1 MEFTTEFITENG
13 LTAEQVTAV
22 TGQFTNEF
30 IPNLKK
36 EYDTTYSGKA
46 NENAEGILTGASNY
60 AKEKL
65 GFDLDRDQ
73 GEKVGDYFKR
83 ALDSKFSSTQS
94 DLALKQT
101 EIDEKLA
108 NFKGGDEYKLQ
119 IDGMKG
125 KNDLLLQRIAKLEPL
140 EGLDEKYQGATTEL
154 SKLKTEVAYGSVKPN
169 FPSDV
174 NKFEAKAQWDAFK
187 SGIEAK
193 YTIELVDGKPI
204 AIDKENEHKRFDLEV
219 LVSQDT
225 NISELLKGRQQGGT
239 GARQTDYKDLEGI
252 PFKIPTNATG
262 EEITIL
268 VREHVKKEVSDIA
281 SPEYAKKFAETYQK
295 VKTAQKK

>member
-1 MEFTTEFITENG
+1 MEFTEEFITENG

-22 TGQFTNEF
+22 TDQWTNEF

-36 EYDTTYSGKA
+36 EYDGVA
-46 NENAEGILTGASNY
+46 NTNAEGILTGASTY

-65 GFDLDRDQ
+65 GFELDREQ
-73 GEKVGDYFKR
+73 GEKVGDYLKR

-94 DLALKQT
+94 ALDLKQT
-101 EIDEKLA
+101 EMDEKLK

-125 KNDLLLQRIAKLEPL
+125 QNDLLLQRIAKLEPL

-154 SKLKTEVAYGSVKPN
+154 SKLKTEVAYSSVKPV
-169 FPSDV
+169 FPSEV
-174 NKFEAKAQWDAFK
+174 NKFESKAQWDAFK

-204 AIDKENEHKRFDLEV
+204 AIDKENIHKRFDLET
-219 LVSQDT
+219 LVSQDK
-225 NISELLKGRQQGGT
+225 NISELLKGRQQSGT
-239 GARQTDYKDLEGI
+239 GAKQINFKELDGI
-252 PFKIPTNATG
+252 PFSVPENATS
-262 EEITIL
+262 EQLTLI
-268 VREHVKKEVSDIA
+268 VREHVLKEVSDIT
-281 SPEYAKKFAETYQK
+281 SKEYSQKFGELYAK
-295 VKTAQKK
+295 VKKAQKK

>member
-1 MEFTTEFITENG
+1 MEFTQEFITEKG
-13 LTAEQVTAV
+13 LSEEQVTAV
-22 TGQFTNEF
+22 IGEFTNEF

-36 EYDTTYSGKA
+36 KYDGVA
-46 NENAEGILTGASNY
+46 NTNAEGILTGASNY

-73 GEKVGDYFKR
+73 GEKVGDYLKR

-94 DLALKQT
+94 ALDLKQT

-119 IDGMKG
+119 LEGMKG
-125 KNDLLLQRIAKLEPL
+125 SNDLLLQRIAKLEPL

-154 SKLKTEVAYGSVKPN
+154 SKLKTEVAYGSVKPV
-169 FPSDV
+169 FPSEV

-187 SGIEAK
+187 NGIEAK

-204 AIDKENEHKRFDLEV
+204 AIDKENKHKTVGLQE
-219 LVSQDT
+219 LVDSNT
-225 NISELLKGRQQGGT
+225 TIKELLKGRQQGGN
-239 GARQTDYKDLEGI
+239 GASSIDVEKVEGI
-252 PFKIPTNATG
+252 PFDIPKGLSTDNQSK
-262 EEITIL
+262 L
-268 VREHVKKEVSDIA
+268 VAEHLEKTLGSKFNKDYTSKFKELL
-281 SPEYAKKFAETYQK
+281 EK
-295 VKTAQKK
+295 VKAVK

>member
-1 MEFTTEFITENG
+1 MEFTKEFITENG
-13 LTAEQVTAV
+13 LTEEQVTAV

-36 EYDTTYSGKA
+36 EYDGVA
-46 NENAEGILTGASNY
+46 NTNAEGILTGASNY

-73 GEKVGDYFKR
+73 GEKVGDYLKR

-94 DLALKQT
+94 ALDLKQT
-101 EIDEKLA
+101 EMDEKLE

-125 KNDLLLQRIAKLEPL
+125 QNDLLLQRIAKLEPL

-154 SKLKTEVAYGSVKPN
+154 SRLKTEVAYGSVKPV
-169 FPSDV
+169 FPSEV

-187 SGIEAK
+187 SGIESK
-193 YTIELVDGKPI
+193 YNIELVDGKPI
-204 AIDKENEHKRFDLEV
+204 AIDKENVHKTFDLQE
-219 LVSQDT
+219 LVSQDK
-225 NISELLKGRQQGGT
+225 NISELLKGRQQTGT
-239 GARQTDYKDLEGI
+239 GARQVDYKEVEGI
-252 PFKIPTNATG
+252 PFKIPENATS
-262 EEITIL
+262 EDLTLI
-268 VREHVKKEVSDIA
+268 VREHILKEVSDIT
-281 SPEYAKKFAETYQK
+281 SKEYSTKFMEMYQK
-295 VKTAQKK
+295 VKLAQNK